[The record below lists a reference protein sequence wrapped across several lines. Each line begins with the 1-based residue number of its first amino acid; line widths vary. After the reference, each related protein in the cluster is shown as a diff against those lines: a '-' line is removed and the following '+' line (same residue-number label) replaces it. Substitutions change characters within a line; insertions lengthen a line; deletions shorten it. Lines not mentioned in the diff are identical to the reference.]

1 MLSLKNRE
9 KVKPRNIGIMWLSPV
24 LMFALLL
31 TGNISMWQRTGN
43 LSDELTHNQSLNT
56 AEQVTLR
63 LENLLHERTND
74 LALLANLWR
83 TYPESER
90 AERFLKDATRIIAQE
105 PAYHVIN
112 YVDEQSVVRISA
124 PPGKRPE
131 LVDLDLKTLP
141 GREALHQQ
149 VRNSGIPLASP
160 PISLTNGHPGTV
172 IWFPVF
178 EENGPSPSFDGMIA
192 GTFHI
197 DKVIQRAVT
206 ASDLEEFLIRIELE
220 GTKVYPIETPEAKP
234 AQRLEALQATK
245 RVSLLGGQWSIS
257 VHPRANSAFARLPQ
271 ENMLRFGLNVA
282 LSLLVSSLLGV
293 SIVAVDHVR
302 KSKQQLR
309 RSEGKYRLL
318 VENQTDLIF
327 EVDTE
332 GRLQFVNPSYCK
344 LFDKTEEA
352 LLGKSFISLVH
363 EDDRE
368 RTAKAMEDLH
378 QPPHTAYMEQR
389 AMTKDG
395 WRWLG
400 WMDTA
405 VLDDDGDVTAII
417 GVGRDITERKR
428 AEEKR
433 AHNQQLLLA
442 LSQATQAVQ
451 RARSPEAVYQTI
463 AKEITALGYQATIFT
478 LTDDRTHLAASHL
491 TFKSTLLQ
499 KAERLT
505 GLSAQD
511 YRFPLVEGGF
521 YQRIIAE
528 GKPVL
533 SDPAADPIVEA
544 LPKLARPLAGR
555 LAHLLGVEKAIYV
568 PLKIDGETYGLL
580 TVIGADLVEADVPA
594 MTAFANQ
601 AAIAIKNKKLYKK
614 TRQLAAFNE
623 SIVQSMV
630 EGIAVQDANGVITFV
645 NPAAATLL
653 GYTSNELVGLHWTAI
668 VPPDQQPTVHAA
680 DERRLRGEADR
691 YELGMVRQ
699 DGCRISV
706 LVSGSPRFDAEGHF
720 NGTMAVFT
728 DITER
733 KRMEEALR
741 ESEWRNRLVAE
752 MITDYVFIV
761 DVDRSGALKLRWAS
775 DSMRRMTGRTIADAA
790 TPDLWRNIVHPD
802 DMSAFFNFTERILA
816 SGESGVIECRTFTK
830 SGMQRWIKI
839 SAQPHKDASGAIVSI
854 VGAISDITKR
864 KQAETALRESEERF
878 RKIFEEGPLGMA
890 ILSSDDHFIR
900 ANAALC
906 RMAGY
911 TEEELTASTYL
922 DITHPEDI
930 DTSKQQAQQLVSGE
944 IPYLQTEKRYV
955 TKEGETLWINLTASF
970 IRDDEGNLLYKLTMI
985 EDITER
991 KQAEEAL
998 KTSQEYV
1005 RNLIDSSLDMII
1017 AVDMER
1023 HIVEFNQAAEETF
1036 GYHREEVLGKH
1047 VDMLYANPQ
1056 EGLMVHQIT
1065 IQKGQCVREILD
1077 KRKNG
1082 QVFPCLL
1089 SASSLHNAHGELV
1102 GVMGVSRDITERK
1115 QAEAEAAL
1123 AATERER
1130 LLAQIHEQARRLQ
1143 QILVTVPA
1151 GVLLLDAKGQVL
1163 QANPIAEKAL
1173 AVLAGA
1179 SVGDTIT
1186 HLGNRPLEELL
1197 TSPPTKGLW
1206 HEVKVTDTTR
1216 TTTAGAAANATDKE
1230 HDMEIATTASERIFE
1245 IIARSMANGHEPE
1258 DWVLVINDVT
1268 QEREIQQHIQ
1278 QQERLA
1284 AVGQLAA
1291 GIAHDFNNIMA
1302 IIVLYAQMGLQ
1313 TAADADISPKLRERL
1328 EVISQQANRATDLI
1342 QQILDFSRHA
1352 VLERRPLDLTPF
1364 LKEVIKMLK
1373 RTVPESIQIDLSHGA
1388 DEHTVSAD
1396 PTRLQQ
1402 ALMNLVVN
1410 ARDAMPQGG
1419 ALHLELERLRV
1430 EGGTPPP
1437 LPEMTTGDWVRIAVT
1452 DTGDGIPPEVLPHI
1466 FEPFFTTK
1474 APGQGTG
1481 LGLAQV
1487 YGIVKKHEGHI
1498 DVTTKMGQGT
1508 TFHIYLPALPE
1519 HQRERPTV
1527 AIQALAQGQGE
1538 TILVVEDN
1546 AILRRTLVDS
1556 LTSLNYCVLEAA
1568 NGHEALEILESSA
1581 QITPSDGEGIAL
1593 VLSDVVMP
1601 GMGGIALFQT
1611 LRAKERHLPLQIPVI
1626 LLTGHP
1632 MNEELDELHMQ
1643 GLSAWLTKPP
1653 SLEQLAQAIADALHH
1668 SALGGK
1674 HWQQP

>member
-9 KVKPRNIGIMWLSPV
+9 KVKPRNIVIMWLSPV

-31 TGNISMWQRTGN
+31 AGNISMWQRTGN
-43 LSDELTHNQSLNT
+43 LSDELTRNQSLNT

-83 TYPESER
+83 TYPKSER
-90 AERFLKDATRIIAQE
+90 AERFMKDATRIIAQE

-131 LVDLDLKTLP
+131 LVGLDLKTLP
-141 GREALHQQ
+141 GRETLHQQ
-149 VRNSGIPLASP
+149 VRNSGTPMASP
-160 PISLTNGHPGTV
+160 PMTLTNGHPGTV
-172 IWFPVF
+172 IWFPIF
-178 EENGPSPSFDGMIA
+178 EGDGPSPSFDGMIA

-197 DKVIQRAVT
+197 DKVIQRAIT

-234 AQRLEALQATK
+234 TQRLEALQATK
-245 RVSLLGGQWSIS
+245 RVSLLGGQWSVS

-271 ENMLRFGLNVA
+271 ENTLRFGLNVA

-293 SIVAVDHVR
+293 AIVAVEHVR
-302 KSKQQLR
+302 KSKRQLR

-318 VENQTDLIF
+318 VENQTDLIV

-332 GRLQFVNPSYCK
+332 GKFQFVSPSYCK
-344 LFDKTEEA
+344 LFGKTEEE
-352 LLGKSFISLVH
+352 LLEESFLPLIH

-368 RTAKAMEDLH
+368 STAKAMEDLY

-555 LAHLLGVEKAIYV
+555 LARLLGVEKAIYV

-580 TVIGADLVEADVPA
+580 TVIGTDLVEADVPA

-653 GYTSNELVGLHWTAI
+653 GYTSDELVGLHWTAI
-668 VPPDQQPTVHAA
+668 VPPDQHPIVHAA
-680 DERRLRGEADR
+680 DERRMRGKGDR

-699 DGCRISV
+699 DGRRISI

-761 DVDRSGALKLRWAS
+761 DVDRSGTLKLRWAS

-790 TPDLWRNIVHPD
+790 TPDMWKSIIHPD
-802 DMSAFFNFTERILA
+802 DTPAFFSFVEQILS
-816 SGESGVIECRTFTK
+816 SGESGVIECRTFTR
-830 SGMQRWIKI
+830 SGVQRWIKI
-839 SAQPHKDASGAIVSI
+839 SAQPQKDANGAIGSI
-854 VGAISDITKR
+854 VGAIADITKR
-864 KQAETALRESEERF
+864 KQAEAALRESEERF

-890 ILSSDDHFIR
+890 ILSPDDHFIR

-944 IPYLQTEKRYV
+944 IPYLQTEKRYI

-998 KTSQEYV
+998 KASQEYV

-1036 GYHREEVLGKH
+1036 GYHREEVMGKH

-1056 EGLMVHQIT
+1056 EGLLVHRIT

-1089 SASSLHNAHGELV
+1089 SASSLHNAHGGLV

-1123 AATERER
+1123 AAAEREQ
-1130 LLAQIHEQARRLQ
+1130 LLAQVHEQARRLQ

-1163 QANPIAEKAL
+1163 QANPVAEKAL
-1173 AVLAGA
+1173 AVLAQA

-1186 HLGNRPLEELL
+1186 HLGDRPLEELL

-1206 HEVKVTDTTR
+1206 HEVKADMPSGER
-1216 TTTAGAAANATDKE
+1216 T
-1230 HDMEIATTASERIFE
+1230 FE

-1258 DWVLVINDVT
+1258 DWVLVISDVT

-1313 TAADADISPKLRERL
+1313 TAADATQPAISPKLRERL

-1373 RTVPESIQIDLSHGA
+1373 RTVPESIQIDLFHGA
-1388 DEHTVSAD
+1388 AEYTVSAD

-1419 ALHLELERLRV
+1419 ALHLELEHLRIA
-1430 EGGTPPP
+1430 EHTSLP
-1437 LPEMTTGDWVRIAVT
+1437 LPEMKTGDWVRIAVT

-1487 YGIVKKHEGHI
+1487 YGIVKNHKGHI
-1498 DVTTKMGQGT
+1498 DVTTKVGEGT
-1508 TFHIYLPALPE
+1508 TFSIYLPALPE
-1519 HQRERPTV
+1519 HQREIPTI
-1527 AIQALAQGQGE
+1527 ATQALAQGRGE

-1556 LTSLNYCVLEAA
+1556 LTSLNYRVLEAA
-1568 NGHEALEILESSA
+1568 NGHEALEILESHASA
-1581 QITPSDGEGIAL
+1581 TPNSGERIAL

-1601 GMGGIALFQT
+1601 GMGGIALFQA
-1611 LRAKERHLPLQIPVI
+1611 LRAKERHLPSQTPVI

-1632 MNEELDELHMQ
+1632 MNEELDELHVQ

-1653 SLEQLAQAIADALHH
+1653 SLAQLAQAISQALHH
-1668 SALGGK
+1668 SASGRK
-1674 HWQQP
+1674 HRQQP